1 MHCVRETAL
10 ALLLFPLLR
19 CKEKTMERKGKDF
32 SVDRDE
38 ARKNFVAPKTG
49 FFYLTK
55 PRFSAIHCQWILWER
70 LVVKDRA
77 LTLLIVLLLFLFPS
91 FIGAQEDALQEEDV
105 LADSLAPPDSLA
117 PDTLADIE
125 APVNVVAFDTPNDA
139 GGNVTVQWNEPEDPE
154 GIVAGY
160 EIFVGQSKH
169 AGFQMAGYAGKGTN
183 FFRIEA
189 PNGDE
194 LFTKIRAKT
203 KGGEYSP
210 FSEVSEGAVP
220 WPQWFHTG
228 KVNALVAVSLFI
240 ALLVFFVMTARKGKS
255 LFIRRIAGLDAL
267 DEAVGRATEMGKPIL
282 YVPGLSSMSDVATI
296 ASINIL
302 GPVAKKV
309 AEYESTII
317 VPNRDPIVMTV
328 TRQVVKESFLEAGRP
343 DSFDEDMVFF
353 LTDSQFGYA
362 AAVDGIMVREKPATN
377 LFLGMFWAESLILAE
392 TGNMTGAIQIAG
404 TDAVAQLPFFVT
416 ACDYTIIGEELYAA
430 SAYLSR
436 TPVLVGSL
444 KAQDMGKAIIIFTVG
459 AVFVLAIINT
469 VFSIASEAPNA
480 FLTRV
485 IHFIQSLFNV

>member
-1 MHCVRETAL
+1 M
-10 ALLLFPLLR
+10 
-19 CKEKTMERKGKDF
+19 G
-32 SVDRDE
+32 
-38 ARKNFVAPKTG
+38 
-49 FFYLTK
+49 
-55 PRFSAIHCQWILWER
+55 
-70 LVVKDRA
+70 
-77 LTLLIVLLLFLFPS
+77 
-91 FIGAQEDALQEEDV
+91 
-105 LADSLAPPDSLA
+105 
-117 PDTLADIE
+117 
-125 APVNVVAFDTPNDA
+125 
-139 GGNVTVQWNEPEDPE
+139 
-154 GIVAGY
+154 
-160 EIFVGQSKH
+160 
-169 AGFQMAGYAGKGTN
+169 
-183 FFRIEA
+183 RI
-189 PNGDE
+189 
-194 LFTKIRAKT
+194 
-203 KGGEYSP
+203 
-210 FSEVSEGAVP
+210 
-220 WPQWFHTG
+220 
-228 KVNALVAVSLFI
+228 NALVAVLLFI
-240 ALLVFFVMTARKGKS
+240 ALLVFFVMTARKGKA

-343 DSFDEDMVFF
+343 DAFNEDMVFF

-444 KAQDMGKAIIIFTVG
+444 KAQDIGKAILIFTVTL
-459 AVFVLAIINT
+459 VF
-469 VFSIASEAPNA
+469 VFSIVNTIFSLTTKTPNA
-480 FLTRV
+480 FLTTI
-485 IHFIQSLFNV
+485 IHFIQRLFNV